1 MVCFQVQGLS
11 VAVTQASTHGHFELN
26 VYKPLIIFNIL
37 NSIRLL
43 TDAMSSFNQNCLAG
57 IEANT
62 TRINAYLHHSL
73 MLVTALNPIIGY
85 DQSAKI
91 AKHAHEN
98 HLSLKEAAMALNILD
113 ENTFDD
119 AVDALSMARPHKN
132 NDE

>member
-1 MVCFQVQGLS
+1 L
-11 VAVTQASTHGHFELN
+11 QASTHGHFELN

-43 TDAMSSFNQNCLAG
+43 TDAMFSFNQNCLAG